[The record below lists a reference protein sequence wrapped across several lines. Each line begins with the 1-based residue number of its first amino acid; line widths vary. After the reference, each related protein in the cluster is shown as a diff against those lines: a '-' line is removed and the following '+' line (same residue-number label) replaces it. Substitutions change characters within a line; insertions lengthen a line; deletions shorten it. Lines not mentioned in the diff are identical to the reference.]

1 MVSDA
6 PRILFR
12 FIISV
17 SDMYICQIGEKSKY
31 FKKPYDKNYYYHKV
45 ENLFDFVIH
54 GDESIDDP

>member
-1 MVSDA
+1 MVRDA
-6 PRILFR
+6 PRIPIR
-12 FIISV
+12 FMLSV

-31 FKKPYDKNYYYHKV
+31 LKKPYDKDNHNHKV

>member
-1 MVSDA
+1 M
-6 PRILFR
+6 L
-12 FIISV
+12 SV

-31 FKKPYDKNYYYHKV
+31 LKKPYDKDNHNHKV

>member
-1 MVSDA
+1 MVRDA
-6 PRILFR
+6 SRVPIR
-12 FIISV
+12 FMLSV

-31 FKKPYDKNYYYHKV
+31 FKEPYNKNYYYHEV

>member
-6 PRILFR
+6 SKIFSKLILP
-12 FIISV
+12 V

-31 FKKPYDKNYYYHKV
+31 LKKPYDKDNHNHKV